1 MEVDN
6 ARLTEDLEAVK
17 DLRRGWDH
25 SGEEVDIV
33 WLPTLILTP
42 TPTSIKQ
49 VDIVRLDYEQKEA
62 KLKEQ
67 MADLEDWLSDALNTV
82 ERFRGIPT
90 LALTLT
96 LTLGGAIPRR
106 RDGDEGLDPEGDSDD
121 VPQESP
127 GQGRRGE

>member
-25 SGEEVDIV
+25 SGEE
-33 WLPTLILTP
+33 
-42 TPTSIKQ
+42 

-90 LALTLT
+90 LTLTLS

-127 GQGRRGE
+127 GQGRRGERCAAWGSRVP